1 MDDLLV
7 SDGTNEEILVDFD
20 PDTFTEA
27 WQQNQAWSISFTA
40 IKTARNAYS
49 YDLLQNENTVIYN
62 GQTFVIK
69 DCEPQATGSVL
80 TKAVTA
86 NHVMFTCQDWRQDN
100 QQSKTWSVDEAL
112 HWAFDGNSL
121 GFTWEVIG
129 SFATDQMDNFGDANA
144 LDMLNTILS
153 NFGGVVDADNKHL
166 IVYSAAEWGSQTNK
180 QVRFQYNTDTV
191 QCTIDTTGLKTI
203 IKGYGAQNDDGTYV
217 FDPVTYTS
225 PNLSKYGPRYA
236 DPIRDERFTSSDSM
250 LAYLPSQLQDNPV
263 VSLTTPLKR
272 AEDVQKGE
280 HWLLIYEPM
289 ALDLDVQIVA
299 YNKYPYSPG
308 KPPDVTWSNT
318 VKDAVNIMSSLSA
331 AASTV
336 DKAISSDGTI
346 KSTALGTTVSDSLSK
361 INSVVTTDGNIDL
374 SKTEGRLTADKVSV
388 GSGTQ
393 FSDGYD
399 PSTIY
404 RLTILQQTAIAT
416 LRAWLWG
423 TGSGGGTTP
432 NEEQSDSPADIHLN
446 PSVPNPIFNSDG
458 TVDESGAEV
467 LDLILQDIRGDI
479 WQLSKD
485 SPYMAALK
493 NWLTDPSS
501 SPVVFNPIVSD
512 PRTPGQ
518 TVDLATLLSDFQQRL
533 VTLGG

>member
-49 YDLLQNENTVIYN
+49 FDLLQNENLVIYN

-86 NHVMFTCQDWRQDN
+86 NHIMFTCQDWHQDN
-100 QQSKTWSVDEAL
+100 QNSKTWSITDAL
-112 HWAFDGNSL
+112 NWAFQGNPL
-121 GFTWEVIG
+121 GFDYEVIG
-129 SFATDQMDNFGDANA
+129 SFDTQQMDNFGDANA

-153 NFGGVVDADNKHL
+153 TFGGIVDANNKHL
-166 IVYSAAEWGSQTNK
+166 IIYSAAEWGSTTNK
-180 QVRFQYNTDTV
+180 QVRYQYNTDTV

-225 PNLSKYGPRYA
+225 PNVDKYGPRYA
-236 DPIRDERFTSSDSM
+236 DPIRDDRFTDSASM
-250 LAYLPSQLQDNPV
+250 LAYLPTQIQDNPV

-272 AEDVQKGE
+272 VEDVQKGE

-289 ALDLDVQIVA
+289 QLDLDVQIVA

-336 DKAISSDGTI
+336 NKAIDPNGTI
-346 KSTALGTTVSDSLSK
+346 KGTALGTTVSDSLAK
-361 INSVVTTDGNIDL
+361 INSVVTTDGNVDL
-374 SKTEGRLTADKVSV
+374 SKTEGRLTADKISV

-393 FSDGYD
+393 FADGYD

-404 RLTILQQTAIAT
+404 RLTSVQQTGIAT
-416 LRAWLWG
+416 LRSWLWG
-423 TGSGGGTTP
+423 TNSGGGTAP
-432 NEEQSDSPADIHLN
+432 NEEQSDSPSAIHLN
-446 PSVPNPIFNSDG
+446 PVVPNPTFNSDG
-458 TVDESGAEV
+458 TVDESSAEL
-467 LDLILQDIRGDI
+467 LDLILQSIRGDI
-479 WQLSKD
+479 WLLQKD

-493 NWLTDPSS
+493 LWLTDPSS
-501 SPVVFNPIVSD
+501 SPVIFNPIVSD
-512 PRTPGQ
+512 PRNSGQ
-518 TVDLATLLSDFQQRL
+518 TVDLATLLADFQQRL
-533 VTLGG
+533 TTLGG

>member
-27 WQQNQAWSISFTA
+27 WQQNQAWSISFTV
-40 IKTARNAYS
+40 IKTARNAFS

-62 GQTFVIK
+62 GQTYVIK

-86 NHVMFTCQDWRQDN
+86 NHVMFTCQDWHQDS
-100 QQSKTWSVDEAL
+100 QDSKTWSITDAL
-112 HWAFDGNSL
+112 NWAFQDNPI
-121 GFTWEVIG
+121 GFDFEVIG
-129 SFATDQMDNFGDANA
+129 SFDTQQMDNFGDANA

-153 NFGGVVDADNKHL
+153 TFGGIVDANNKHL
-166 IVYSAAEWGSQTNK
+166 IIYSAAEWGSQTEK
-180 QVRFQYNTDTV
+180 QVRYQYNTDTV

-203 IKGYGAQNDDGTYV
+203 IKGYGAQNDDGSYV
-217 FDPVTYTS
+217 FSPVTYTS
-225 PNLSKYGPRYA
+225 PNVDKYGPRYA

-250 LAYLPSQLQDNPV
+250 LAYLPSQIQDNPV

-336 DKAISSDGTI
+336 NKAIDPNGTI
-346 KSTALGTTVSDSLSK
+346 KDTSLGTTVSGSLQK
-361 INSVVTTDGNIDL
+361 INSVITSDGNIDL
-374 SKTEGRLTADKVSV
+374 SKASGRLTNDHVSV
-388 GSGTQ
+388 GADTQ
-393 FSDGYD
+393 FASGYD

-404 RLTILQQTAIAT
+404 RLTSLQQTGIAT
-416 LRAWLWG
+416 LRNWLWG
-423 TGSGGGTTP
+423 TNSGGGPDP
-432 NEEQSDSPADIHLN
+432 NTEQSDSPAAIHLN
-446 PSVPNPIFNSDG
+446 PVVPNPVYADDG
-458 TVDESGAEV
+458 TLSEDSVEL
-467 LDLILQDIRGDI
+467 LDLVLQDIRGDV
-479 WQLSKD
+479 WQLFKNK
-485 SPYMAALK
+485 PYVDALK
-493 NWLTDPSS
+493 IWLTDPSS
-501 SPVVFNPIVSD
+501 SPVIFNPIVSD

-518 TVDLATLLSDFQQRL
+518 TVDLATLLADLQQRL